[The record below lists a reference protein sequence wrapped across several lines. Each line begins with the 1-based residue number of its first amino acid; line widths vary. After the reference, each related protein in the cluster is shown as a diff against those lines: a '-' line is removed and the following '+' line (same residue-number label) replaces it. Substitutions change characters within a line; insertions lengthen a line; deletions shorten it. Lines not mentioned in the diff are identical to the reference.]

1 MQGFSSSPSIHNYSY
16 LSFDSSMPMPF
27 KIPTVLHTLL
37 NPDTNL
43 DFTAKQKDLLEAL
56 RFSLDA
62 KEKLFAKVSKKEN
75 SLMQIMTQEGEG
87 TSSQVKDE
95 YNNLQTHKMEAS
107 EICFDLINALAE
119 ELTASQYQK
128 LMELSGITT

>member
-1 MQGFSSSPSIHNYSY
+1 
-16 LSFDSSMPMPF
+16 MPMPF

-107 EICFDLINALAE
+107 EICFDLVNAIAE
-119 ELTASQYQK
+119 ELSAQQYQK
-128 LMELSGITT
+128 LMKLSGISI